1 MLMVHA
7 LYIRETLLMED
18 IMAKRNLY
26 IEISIAK
33 RYDDDFEHW
42 GYYDN
47 IDEAIEALLNMKK
60 NCSRFL

>member
-1 MLMVHA
+1 
-7 LYIRETLLMED
+7 
-18 IMAKRNLY
+18 MAKRNLY

-33 RYDDDFEHW
+33 GYDDDFEHW

-60 NCSRFL
+60 IAADFYEDIEP